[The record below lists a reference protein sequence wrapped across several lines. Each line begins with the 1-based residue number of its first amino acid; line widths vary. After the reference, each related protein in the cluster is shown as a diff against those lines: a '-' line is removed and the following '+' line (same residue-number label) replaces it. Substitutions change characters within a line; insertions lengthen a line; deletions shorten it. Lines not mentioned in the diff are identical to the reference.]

1 MEVRKRRLFWL
12 HPLILVA
19 LLKISVSCIAD
30 DEFLCEE
37 AATHLFECCPELN
50 RTKVDC
56 SSEWRAC
63 SGFQCDP
70 HFTATTLTVQ
80 ESNCILDKSCDALR
94 TGTCPALNQAQ
105 SKETVVC
112 R

>member
-1 MEVRKRRLFWL
+1 VRKRRFYWL

-37 AATHLFECCPELN
+37 AIARLEECCPTLT
-50 RTKVDC
+50 RSKIDC

-63 SGFQCDP
+63 NGLKCDP
-70 HFTATTLTVQ
+70 HFTSTTLTVQ
-80 ESNCILDKSCDALR
+80 ESNCILDKQCDALR
-94 TGTCPALNQAQ
+94 TGTCPAIEQATT
-105 SKETVVC
+105 KETVVC

>member
-1 MEVRKRRLFWL
+1 MVARRRRLYWL

-37 AATHLFECCPELN
+37 AVAHLNDCCPDLV
-50 RTKVDC
+50 RGKIDC

-63 SGFQCDP
+63 RSFECDP
-70 HFTATTLTVQ
+70 HFTATTLDVN
-80 ESNCILDKSCDALR
+80 ESQCILDKSCDALR
-94 TGTCPALNQAQ
+94 ASTCPAINQAP
-105 SKETVVC
+105 SNETVVC